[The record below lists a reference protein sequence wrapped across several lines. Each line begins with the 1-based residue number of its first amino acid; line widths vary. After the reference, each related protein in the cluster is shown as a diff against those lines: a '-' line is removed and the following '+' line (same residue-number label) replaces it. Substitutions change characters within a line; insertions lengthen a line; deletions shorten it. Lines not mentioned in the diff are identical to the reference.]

1 MALCISLSFWS
12 AEALAQADGEGGR
25 RPDEVMAS
33 SVYKINK
40 GINKPI
46 EFKGLKAQY
55 IAYLAAGLI
64 GFLILFAVLYIAG
77 VNMFVCL
84 ALTAILG
91 TALFMTV
98 YRLSDKYGE
107 HGLLKKLA
115 RRSIPDFI
123 KSSSQKIFIQL
134 KQNHNG

>member
-1 MALCISLSFWS
+1 MN
-12 AEALAQADGEGGR
+12 
-25 RPDEVMAS
+25 

-55 IAYLAAGLI
+55 IGYLGIGVILLLI
-64 GFLILFAVLYIAG
+64 IFAVLYISG

-84 ALTAILG
+84 GLILLFG
-91 TALFMTV
+91 TLLFMGI
-98 YRLSDKYGE
+98 YRLSDTYGQ

-115 RRSIPDFI
+115 TRNIPEYLACRSRT
-123 KSSSQKIFIQL
+123 IFLSLSGERIS
-134 KQNHNG
+134 KEF

>member
-1 MALCISLSFWS
+1 MNN
-12 AEALAQADGEGGR
+12 
-25 RPDEVMAS
+25 

-55 IAYLAAGLI
+55 IGYLGVGVILLLI
-64 GFLILFAVLYIAG
+64 IFAVLYISG

-84 ALTAILG
+84 GIIALLG
-91 TALFMTV
+91 TALFMGI
-98 YRLSDKYGE
+98 YNLSDTYGQ

-115 RRSIPDFI
+115 KRNVPESLIGKTR
-123 KSSSQKIFIQL
+123 KIFIQL
-134 KQNHNG
+134 LKS

>member
-1 MALCISLSFWS
+1 M
-12 AEALAQADGEGGR
+12 
-25 RPDEVMAS
+25 S

-64 GFLILFAVLYIAG
+64 ALLILFAVLYIAG

-107 HGLLKKLA
+107 HGLIKKLA
-115 RRSIPDFI
+115 RRSIPYFI
-123 KSSSQKIFIQL
+123 KVSSRKPFITTNS
-134 KQNHNG
+134 KPHA